1 MTKLTVMIKPI
12 EHYFFGTENRRS
24 DDTQNYFL
32 YSLPYPQQT
41 TLIGAM
47 RHLVLLA
54 YHKAN
59 PDEVL
64 LDEKGNIFD
73 RILAGKLI
81 GDTGFRMG
89 IESNFKKINSI
100 SELMLF
106 DGNSVLLPAE
116 QRKDSESNPSV
127 FDEIEGTTF
136 FNGSQVEF
144 IPRLEG
150 YDPKEPEISGWVS
163 PDGKFFA
170 NGDLFKSIIRPG
182 NKKNNA
188 GDDDDDAF
196 YKQKFYQLANRE
208 LCFVV
213 QIDVEDDI
221 QKCLIGNHIM
231 TLGGERS
238 KFTVKIEPSSIE
250 SKTQVPSVSGKK
262 NYYSPNQQF
271 LKVVLTS
278 DAYFKNN
285 PYNDSLFAVTTTKPF
300 RFLKSSV
307 TKTVNHYN
315 RGKSKAG
322 LLESGL
328 FNLIERGSTF
338 YFKNEKQLQNWKT
351 SSGIDSKDFNNIGYN
366 QFAIIQP
373 KSK

>member
-1 MTKLTVMIKPI
+1 MTKLTVMIKPV

-41 TLIGAM
+41 TLIGTM

-54 YHKAN
+54 YHKEN
-59 PDEVL
+59 PKENL
-64 LDEKGNIFD
+64 LDEKGNIYEK
-73 RILAGKLI
+73 ILAGKLI
-81 GDTGFRMG
+81 GDTGFRIG
-89 IESNFKKINSI
+89 YDRNYGKINSV

-106 DGNSVLLPAE
+106 DGKTVLLPAE
-116 QRKDSESNPSV
+116 QRKDSESMPST
-127 FDEIEGTTF
+127 FEEIEGTTF
-136 FNGSQVEF
+136 FNGSQIEF

-163 PDGKFFA
+163 PDGIFFA
-170 NGDLFKSIIRPG
+170 NDGLFKSIIRPG
-182 NKKNNA
+182 NKKKNT

-196 YKQKFYQLANRE
+196 YKQEFYQLVKRD

-213 QIDVEDDI
+213 QVDVKDDI
-221 QKCLIGNHIM
+221 QDCLIGKHIM

-238 KFTVKIEPSSIE
+238 KFTIGIALSTECIV
-250 SKTQVPSVSGKK
+250 QVPSVTEKEA
-262 NYYSPNQQF
+262 YYFPNQQF

-278 DAYFKNN
+278 DAYFKTD
-285 PYNDSLFAVTTTKPF
+285 PYKNSLFAVTTTKPF

-307 TKTVNHYN
+307 TETINHYN

-338 YFKNEKQLQNWKT
+338 YFKNEEQLQNWKT

-366 QFAIIQP
+366 QFVIIQP
-373 KSK
+373 K

>member
-1 MTKLTVMIKPI
+1 MTKLTVMIKPV

-41 TLIGAM
+41 TMIGAM

-54 YHKAN
+54 YHKEKPKEN
-59 PDEVL
+59 L
-64 LDEKGNIFD
+64 LDEKGNISD

-81 GDTGFRMG
+81 GNTGFRIG
-89 IESNFKKINSI
+89 YEGNYGKINSV
-100 SELMLF
+100 SELMLL
-106 DGNSVLLPAE
+106 DGKTVLMPAE
-116 QRKDSESNPSV
+116 QRKDLESKPSA
-127 FDEIEGTTF
+127 FEEIEGTTF
-136 FNGSQVEF
+136 FNGSKAEF

-150 YDPKEPEISGWVS
+150 YDPKEPEISGWIS

-170 NGDLFKSIIRPG
+170 NGALFKSIIRPG
-182 NKKNNA
+182 NKKKNT

-196 YKQKFYQLANRE
+196 YKQEFYQLAKRD

-221 QKCLIGNHIM
+221 KDCLIGKHIM

-238 KFTVKIEPSSIE
+238 KFTIIISLSTE
-250 SKTQVPSVSGKK
+250 SEVQVPSIQEKGE
-262 NYYSPNQQF
+262 YYLHNPKF

-278 DAYFKNN
+278 DAFFKND
-285 PYNDSLFAVTTTKPF
+285 PYNDSVFAVTTTNPF

-307 TKTVNHYN
+307 PETVNHYN

-322 LLESGL
+322 LIASDL
-328 FNLIERGSTF
+328 FNLIERGSCF
-338 YFKNEKQLQNWKT
+338 YFKNEELFEKWKL

-366 QFAIIQP
+366 QFTIIQP
-373 KSK
+373 KS

>member
-1 MTKLTVMIKPI
+1 MTKLTVIIKPV

-54 YHKAN
+54 YHKEKPKEN
-59 PDEVL
+59 L
-64 LDEKGNIFD
+64 LDEKGNISD

-81 GDTGFRMG
+81 GDTGFRIG
-89 IESNFKKINSI
+89 YEGNFGKINSV

-106 DGNSVLLPAE
+106 DGKIVLLPAE
-116 QRKDSESNPSV
+116 QCKDSKSKPSI
-127 FDEIEGTTF
+127 FEEIEGTTF
-136 FNGSQVEF
+136 LNGSKVEF

-150 YDPKEPEISGWVS
+150 YDPKEPEKSGWSS

-170 NGDLFKSIIRPG
+170 KADLFKSIIRPG
-182 NKKNNA
+182 NKKKND

-196 YKQKFYQLANRE
+196 YKQEFYQLANRD

-221 QKCLIGNHIM
+221 QKCLIGKHIM

-238 KFTVKIEPSSIE
+238 KFTIEIALSTE
-250 SKTQVPSVSGKK
+250 SKIQVPSISEKD
-262 NYYSPNQQF
+262 NYYLPNQQF
-271 LKVVLTS
+271 VKVVLTS
-278 DAYFKNN
+278 DAYFGYD
-285 PYNDSLFAVTTTKPF
+285 PYKDSLFAVTTTKPF

-307 TKTVNHYN
+307 TETVNHYN

-338 YFKNEKQLQNWKT
+338 YFENKEQLQNWKT

-366 QFAIIQP
+366 QFTIIQP

>member
-1 MTKLTVMIKPI
+1 MTKLTVTIKPV

-41 TLIGAM
+41 TLIGAL
-47 RHLVLLA
+47 RHLTLLA
-54 YHKAN
+54 YHKVKPEEN
-59 PDEVL
+59 L
-64 LDEKGNIFD
+64 LGEKGNISD

-81 GDTGFRMG
+81 GDAGFRIG
-89 IESNFKKINSI
+89 YEGNYGKINSI

-106 DGNSVLLPAE
+106 DGKKVLLPAE
-116 QRKDSESNPSV
+116 QRKDSESNPST
-127 FDEIEGTTF
+127 FEEIEGTTF
-136 FNGSQVEF
+136 FNGSKVEF
-144 IPRLEG
+144 IPRLKG

-163 PDGKFFA
+163 PNGKFFA

-182 NKKNNA
+182 NKKKNT

-196 YKQKFYQLANRE
+196 YKQEFYQLAKSE

-213 QIDVEDDI
+213 QVDVVDDI
-221 QKCLIGNHIM
+221 QDCLIGKHIM

-238 KFTVKIEPSSIE
+238 KFTVEIALSSECID
-250 SKTQVPSVSGKK
+250 QVPSVTEKEA
-262 NYYSPNQQF
+262 YFFPNQQF
-271 LKVVLTS
+271 FKVVLTS
-278 DAYFKNN
+278 DAYFKTD
-285 PYNDSLFAVTTTKPF
+285 PYKNSLFAATTTKPF

-307 TKTVNHYN
+307 AETVNHYN

-338 YFKNEKQLQNWKT
+338 YFENEEQLQNWKT
-351 SSGIDSKDFNNIGYN
+351 SSGIGSKDFNNIGYN
-366 QFAIIQP
+366 QFVIIQP
-373 KSK
+373 K

>member
-1 MTKLTVMIKPI
+1 MTKLTVIIKPV

-41 TLIGAM
+41 TIIGAM

-54 YHKAN
+54 YHKEKPKEN
-59 PDEVL
+59 L
-64 LDEKGNIFD
+64 LDENGNISD

-81 GDTGFRMG
+81 GDTGFRIG
-89 IESNFKKINSI
+89 DERNFGKINSI
-100 SELMLF
+100 SGLMLF
-106 DGNSVLLPAE
+106 DGKTVLLPAE
-116 QRKDSESNPSV
+116 QRKDTESMSST
-127 FDEIEGTTF
+127 FEDFEGIAF
-136 FNGSQVEF
+136 LNGSKVEF

-150 YDPKEPEISGWVS
+150 YDSKEPEISGWVS
-163 PDGKFFA
+163 PDGKFQE
-170 NGDLFKSIIRPG
+170 NGDIFKSIIRPG
-182 NKKNNA
+182 NKKKNT

-196 YKQKFYQLANRE
+196 YKQEFYQLTNRV

-213 QIDVEDDI
+213 QMDVEDDI
-221 QKCLIGNHIM
+221 QNCLVGKHIM

-238 KFTVKIEPSSIE
+238 KFTITIELSEQGIIR
-250 SKTQVPSVSGKK
+250 VPSVSEKEK
-262 NYYSPNQQF
+262 YYVPNQQF
-271 LKVVLTS
+271 IKVILTS
-278 DAYFKNN
+278 DAYFGND
-285 PYNDSLFAVTTTKPF
+285 PYKDSLFAVTTTKPF

-307 TKTVNHYN
+307 TETVNHYN

-338 YFKNEKQLQNWKT
+338 YFKNEEQLQNWKT
-351 SSGIDSKDFNNIGYN
+351 SSGIDTKDFNNIGYN
-366 QFAIIQP
+366 QFTIIQP

>member
-1 MTKLTVMIKPI
+1 MTKLTVTIKPV

-24 DDTQNYFL
+24 DATQNYFL

-41 TLIGAM
+41 TLIGAL
-47 RHLVLLA
+47 RHLALLA
-54 YHKAN
+54 YHKSN
-59 PDEVL
+59 PKENL
-64 LDEKGNIFD
+64 LDEKGNISD
-73 RILAGKLI
+73 RILAGTLI
-81 GDTGFRMG
+81 GDTGFRIG
-89 IESNFKKINSI
+89 YERKYGKINSI

-106 DGNSVLLPAE
+106 DGNFVLLPAE
-116 QRKDSESNPSV
+116 QRKDSKSKPST
-127 FDEIEGTTF
+127 FEKIEGTSF
-136 FNGSQVEF
+136 LNGSKVEF

-163 PDGKFFA
+163 PNGKFFA

-182 NKKNNA
+182 NKKKNT

-196 YKQKFYQLANRE
+196 YKQEFYQLANRD

-213 QIDVEDDI
+213 QINVEDDI

-238 KFTVKIEPSSIE
+238 KFTVKIEPSIE
-250 SKTQVPSVSGKK
+250 SKTQVPSVSEKET
-262 NYYSPNQQF
+262 YYFANPQF
-271 LKVVLTS
+271 IKVILTS
-278 DAYFKNN
+278 DAYFGNDPYKN
-285 PYNDSLFAVTTTKPF
+285 SLFAVTTTKPF

-307 TKTVNHYN
+307 AETVNHYN

-338 YFKNEKQLQNWKT
+338 YFKNEEQFQNWKT

-366 QFAIIQP
+366 QFVIIQP
-373 KSK
+373 K